1 VPLRRADLHRHHA
14 GAQKAQARQG
24 RLTDRPVAAPAV
36 NTAPTKSFAALCF
49 SDILPACFN
58 FLGYILLKSIA
69 LPVALLGVFATANA
83 DEGQWQPYQLPQLSS
98 ELKRIGI
105 TIPAEKLADLSKH
118 PMSAIVS
125 LGGCS
130 ASFVSG
136 DGLVVTNHHCAY
148 GAIQRNSTAEKNY
161 IVNGFLAKT
170 RDAELP
176 GGPNTLVYVTE
187 KVDNV
192 TDRVL
197 KGLSPTMS
205 GRERNEE
212 VQNRIK
218 ALTAECETDKAYRCS
233 VPSFHR
239 GLEYYRIRQLMIRDV
254 RLVYAPADMIG
265 NFGGD
270 VDNFEWPRQTGDYSF
285 LRAYVGKDGRP
296 ADPSPDNVP
305 YKSKDFLVVS
315 AEGLKNGDPILLAGY
330 PGRTSRYKLPSEIRF
345 ARDANFPVR
354 VADMQA
360 DLAVI
365 AAATKGN
372 AAHDVRYASVVKGIN
387 NVLKKTQGLLDG
399 FARKDI
405 AAIKDVQDAEFRAWF
420 NKPGNQKDVSPTL
433 LADLDAT
440 IAADMALSEQE
451 FAWSVAGNSDLLKSA
466 RTVYRL
472 ALEAAKPDARRETG
486 YQERDLSFIK
496 ARLTRLEQSYVGSV
510 DEARFTA
517 GLQRYQ
523 KLAAKMHPQGL
534 DALLPAPG
542 AIGALYKQ
550 SELGETAKRLAWIGK
565 DAAAFEKS
573 DDAFIKLAVK
583 LHDATMALENRR
595 KEIDGNL
602 ERIIPQYMSAVIAW
616 KKSQGKPVYADA
628 NSTLRVTFGTVAPY
642 SPRDG
647 IVKGPF
653 TTVEGI
659 VEKHTAAEPFN
670 APKPLL
676 DAVKGKRYG
685 VFKDPVLNTV
695 PVNFLSSADTT
706 GGNSGSA
713 VMNKRGELVG
723 LNFDSTYESVTK
735 DWYFDSDITRAI
747 HVDIRYMLWVMKEV
761 DHADNLL
768 KEMTIKYPRK

>member
-1 VPLRRADLHRHHA
+1 M
-14 GAQKAQARQG
+14 
-24 RLTDRPVAAPAV
+24 
-36 NTAPTKSFAALCF
+36 
-49 SDILPACFN
+49 
-58 FLGYILLKSIA
+58 LKSIA